1 MKARAWELCDARRC
15 APRHRGARCLER
27 CSPSWT
33 RACLCF
39 HFDDPASQVP
49 TSVCDGLGSLLA
61 CTSESLSA
69 AFTASLA
76 RPVRRRLMELR
87 QSPLISPSEAGT
99 SVTLDLIA
107 TMAQQQRTDHQVK
120 SQVV

>member
-1 MKARAWELCDARRC
+1 MDSSLS
-15 APRHRGARCLER
+15 L
-27 CSPSWT
+27 
-33 RACLCF
+33 F
-39 HFDDPASQVP
+39 HFEDPASQVP
-49 TSVCDGLGSLLA
+49 TSVCDGLGSVLA
-61 CTSESLSA
+61 CSSESLSA
-69 AFTASLA
+69 AFAACLA

-87 QSPLISPSEAGT
+87 QRPEISTSEAGV